1 MIYIVCIE
9 INERA
14 TMNETIKNATGRKM
28 IGYRYG
34 KAPASGYSYNHMSNR
49 NECGVSMASI
59 GHMDEVSSFA
69 VDAAKAGRKKYYY
82 VGVIAGEGGDCD
94 EICLADVE
102 QITARE
108 YRRMMRDADIIE
120 AANSIVNAMADRRAN
135 LLRGGWNLGKNTTL
149 ETVEDWR
156 NRNLR

>member
-1 MIYIVCIE
+1 MS
-9 INERA
+9 
-14 TMNETIKNATGRKM
+14 ETIQSAKGRTM

-34 KAPASGYSYNHMSNR
+34 KAPASGYSYNHMSSR

-69 VDAAKAGRKKYYY
+69 VDTARAGRKKYYY
-82 VGVIAGEGGDCD
+82 AGVIAGEGGDCD

-108 YRRMMRDADIIE
+108 YRRMMQDAGIIE
-120 AANSIVNAMADRRAN
+120 ITNSIVNAMADRRAD
-135 LLRGGWNLGKNTTL
+135 LLRGGWNLGKNTTI

-156 NRNLR
+156 TRNLR